1 MLVSS
6 VIGKPL
12 GKPWVTFLVDAF
24 SRRILSVYLTFDP
37 PSYRSCMMAL
47 RICVQRFG
55 RMPGALVVDGGREF
69 HSTYF
74 DALLLRYHTAK
85 KDRPG
90 SKPRFGSVIERLFGT
105 TNTEF
110 IYNLLGNTQAAKR
123 PRQRTPEVDPS
134 IQAVWQLADLY
145 AFLCEWAYEVYDQMD
160 HPALF
165 QSPRDAFVQG
175 LVQAGEREHRAIP
188 SASEF
193 LMASSPST
201 RREPPK

>member
-1 MLVSS
+1 M
-6 VIGKPL
+6 
-12 GKPWVTFLVDAF
+12 TFLVDAF

-90 SKPRFGSVIERLFGT
+90 SKPRFG
-105 TNTEF
+105 
-110 IYNLLGNTQAAKR
+110 
-123 PRQRTPEVDPS
+123 
-134 IQAVWQLADLY
+134 
-145 AFLCEWAYEVYDQMD
+145 
-160 HPALF
+160 
-165 QSPRDAFVQG
+165 
-175 LVQAGEREHRAIP
+175 
-188 SASEF
+188 
-193 LMASSPST
+193 
-201 RREPPK
+201 

>member
-6 VIGKPL
+6 VTGKPL

-74 DALLLRYHTAK
+74 DALLLRYQTAK

-123 PRQRTPEVDPS
+123 PRQLTKEVDPRNRLCGNSPISMPFCANGPTRSTIKWTIPRCFGAHGMPLRKVSYSLESES
-134 IQAVWQLADLY
+134 IARSPTLTSFSWQ
-145 AFLCEWAYEVYDQMD
+145 V
-160 HPALF
+160 P
-165 QSPRDAFVQG
+165 
-175 LVQAGEREHRAIP
+175 HRRA
-188 SASEF
+188 
-193 LMASSPST
+193 
-201 RREPPK
+201 REPPK